1 MVKKKK
7 KQLKKWHPHQCNPQ
21 LLVWFS
27 KYKKHPSTAFPE
39 LFKKK
44 SLSFPL
50 PKIPGHKGENGYV
63 ILKTQKGR
71 SWLTSQSDTD
81 CLSYNDPAST
91 EALHSATQRW
101 KPSSLSQ
108 NYTNMRTPEQT
119 HTHTHTV
126 AAWLAG
132 LLWTTLFTQMILWSL
147 VLIVL
152 VSCSA
157 FTHVLLLV
165 WWYQTYPNVWL
176 LVLFVCLFLSWN
188 KAGTCTYRQVFER
201 QNYGICEAKLN
212 KCYVWSDC
220 FLFVC
225 GLK

>member
-1 MVKKKK
+1 MVKKK
-7 KQLKKWHPHQCNPQ
+7 KQLKKWHPQQCNPQ

-188 KAGTCTYRQVFER
+188 KAGTCTYWQVFER

>member
-7 KQLKKWHPHQCNPQ
+7 TVKKWHPQQCNPQ
-21 LLVWFS
+21 LLFWFS
-27 KYKKHPSTAFPE
+27 KYKKKLLPQ
-39 LFKKK
+39 LFQNYLKKK
-44 SLSFPL
+44 SLSCPL

-63 ILKTQKGR
+63 ILKTQKGNLDLQAR
-71 SWLTSQSDTD
+71 VTLTVCPTMIQHQLKLCT
-81 CLSYNDPAST
+81 LQP
-91 EALHSATQRW
+91 RGG
-101 KPSSLSQ
+101 PSSLSQ
-108 NYTNMRTPEQT
+108 NYTKMRTPEQT
-119 HTHTHTV
+119 HTHTHRV

-147 VLIVL
+147 VLIAL
-152 VSCSA
+152 VSSSA

-165 WWYQTYPNVWL
+165 WNMISDIRYPNAWL
-176 LVLFVCLFLSWN
+176 LVLFVCFYPEIKWALVH
-188 KAGTCTYRQVFER
+188 TER